1 MLDKYGMKPNDTV
14 LAEEKHMGIY
24 EDLLSNRNAKL
35 IAGGA
40 AQNTARGAQYM
51 LAPNSVWY
59 VGCVGDDEYARTLRD
74 ACKKE
79 GVHTEYRVDE
89 KQPTGRCGVVIN
101 GHNRSMCTHL
111 AAANEYKL
119 EHLQQPRIWSMVE
132 KTEVFYVGGYHL
144 TVCVPAI
151 MALAEEA
158 LAKNK
163 PFLLGMGAMFIP
175 EFFKD
180 QLAQVM
186 PYCDYVFGN
195 EDEAAVWAKSQ
206 GNATQDLKEIAK
218 IMCQVEKK
226 NKHRPRTVVITHGT
240 QPTIT
245 ARMNMDMVVEFNEVP
260 VHKISDDEINDT
272 NGAG

>member
-1 MLDKYGMKPNDTV
+1 MLDKYGMKRNDTI

-24 EDLLSNRNAKL
+24 DDLLHNRDAKL

-51 LAPNSVWY
+51 LPPNSVWY
-59 VGCVGDDEYARTLRD
+59 IGCVGDDEYAALLREKC
-74 ACKKE
+74 AKE

-89 KQPTGRCGVVIN
+89 KEPTGRCGVIIN

-119 EHLQQPRIWSMVE
+119 EHLKQERIWSMVE

-163 PFLLGMGAMFIP
+163 PFMLGMGAMFIP
-175 EFFKD
+175 QFFKD

-195 EDEAAVWAKSQ
+195 EDEAEVWAKSQ
-206 GNATQDLKEIAK
+206 GVETQDVKQIAK
-218 IMCQVEKK
+218 MMCEVEKK

-240 QPTIT
+240 EPTIT
-245 ARMNMDMVVEFNEVP
+245 ARMNADMVVEFNEIP
-260 VHKISDDEINDT
+260 VQKIADDQINDT

>member
-1 MLDKYGMKPNDTV
+1 MLEKYGLKPNDTI

-24 EDLLSNRNAKL
+24 DDLVSNHDAKL

-40 AQNTARGAQYM
+40 AQNTARGSQYI
-51 LAPNSVWY
+51 LPPSSVWY
-59 VGCVGDDEYARTLRD
+59 VGCVGDDEYAQTLQEK
-74 ACKKE
+74 CKKA

-89 KQPTGRCGVVIN
+89 KQPTGKCGVVIN

-119 EHLQQPRIWSMVE
+119 EHLKSPKIWSMVE
-132 KTEVFYVGGYHL
+132 KTDVFFVGGYHL
-144 TVCVPAI
+144 TVCPPAI

-163 PFLLGMGAMFIP
+163 PLLLSMGAMFIP
-175 EFFKD
+175 QFFKEP
-180 QLAQVM
+180 LAQVM

-195 EDEAAVWAKSQ
+195 EDEAETWAKSQ
-206 GNATQDLKEIAK
+206 GRDTKDLKEMAK
-218 IMCQVEKK
+218 MMCEVEKK
-226 NKHRPRTVVITHGT
+226 NKRRPRTVVITHGT

-245 ARMNMDMVVEFNEVP
+245 ARMNADMVVEFNEIP
-260 VHKISDDEINDT
+260 VHKINQEEINDT

>member
-1 MLDKYGMKPNDTV
+1 MLDKYGMKPNDTI

-24 EDLLSNRNAKL
+24 EDLLSNRDAKL

-51 LAPNSVWY
+51 LPADSVWY
-59 VGCVGDDEYARTLRD
+59 VGCVGDDDYARTLRE
-74 ACKKE
+74 ACMKD

-89 KQPTGRCGVVIN
+89 KQPTGRCGVIIN

-111 AAANEYKL
+111 AAANEYKVD
-119 EHLQQPRIWSMVE
+119 HLKGSRIWNMVE
-132 KTEVFYVGGYHL
+132 KSDFYYIGGYHL

-158 LAKNK
+158 LLKNK
-163 PFLLGMGAMFIP
+163 TLLLGMGASFIP
-175 EFFKD
+175 QFFKD
-180 QLAQVM
+180 QLGQVM

-195 EDEAAVWAKSQ
+195 EDEMETWARSQ
-206 GNATQDLKEIAK
+206 GRDTKDLREAAK
-218 IMCQVEKK
+218 MMCEVEKK
-226 NKHRPRTVVITHGT
+226 NKHKPRTVIVTRGT
-240 QPTIT
+240 EPTIT
-245 ARMNMDMVVEFNEVP
+245 ARMNPEMVVEFNEFP
-260 VHKISDDEINDT
+260 VRMIDDKEIVDT